1 MGQGELPCV
10 DENWQ
15 RDKVFSMYPSK
26 FSKSPA
32 VAILL
37 NNLLNSTFSVKKKN
51 EMETIFDIAE
61 KSQEFN

>member
-1 MGQGELPCV
+1 
-10 DENWQ
+10 
-15 RDKVFSMYPSK
+15 MYPSK
-26 FSKSPA
+26 SSKSPA

-37 NNLLNSTFSVKKKN
+37 NSLLNSTFSVKKKN

>member
-1 MGQGELPCV
+1 
-10 DENWQ
+10 
-15 RDKVFSMYPSK
+15 MYPSK

-37 NNLLNSTFSVKKKN
+37 NNLLNSTFSVKKKTKN
-51 EMETIFDIAE
+51 KDEMETIFDIAE

>member
-1 MGQGELPCV
+1 
-10 DENWQ
+10 
-15 RDKVFSMYPSK
+15 MYPSK

-37 NNLLNSTFSVKKKN
+37 NNLLNSTFSVKKKKNKN